1 MHLCNIRKAEKK
13 DWIYIK
19 EIFEESIAAGV
30 STFRSRVPSYE
41 EWDAQTDSECRLVC
55 EKDGRVIAFASMA
68 PFSAIPAYSGVA
80 ETSIYVSEEER
91 GGGTGTKLL
100 SRMIEESEKRG
111 FWSLYAKIIADNQA
125 SIALHTKCGF
135 RKVGYREKIAK
146 DIFGNW
152 KDIVEFERRSGK
164 IY

>member
-1 MHLCNIRKAEKK
+1 MNNIRKAEEK

-30 STFRSRVPSYE
+30 STFRTRAPSYE
-41 EWDAQTDSECRLVC
+41 EWCSGTDPYCRLVF
-55 EKDGRVIAFASMA
+55 EKDGKVAAFASLS
-68 PFSAIPAYSGVA
+68 PFSSIPAYSGVA
-80 ETSIYVSEEER
+80 ETSIYVMEGCR
-91 GGGTGTKLL
+91 GEGLGTQLL
-100 SRMIEESEKRG
+100 SEMIKESENRG
-111 FWSLYAKIIADNQA
+111 YWSLYAKIIADNEA

-146 DIFGNW
+146 DMFGNW